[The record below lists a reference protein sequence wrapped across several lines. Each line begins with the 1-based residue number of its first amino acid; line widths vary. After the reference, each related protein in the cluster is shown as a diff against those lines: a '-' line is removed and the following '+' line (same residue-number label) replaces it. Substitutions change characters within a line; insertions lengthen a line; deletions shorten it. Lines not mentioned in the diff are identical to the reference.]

1 MEDTHIIERLI
12 VITLNLN
19 MIRNIMVKESM
30 TMNLRMVVVGT
41 TNLGMGIGM
50 QIPTMILI
58 TRSIIEEGGNMM
70 REMTTVTITTNILI
84 VVGKKMTT
92 ILNTQNLNHVTGREI
107 VIWTMN
113 ITQISH
119 SQEYDY

>member
-1 MEDTHIIERLI
+1 
-12 VITLNLN
+12 
-19 MIRNIMVKESM
+19 MVKESM

-84 VVGKKMTT
+84 VVGKMTT

>member
-1 MEDTHIIERLI
+1 M
-12 VITLNLN
+12 ITLNLN

-41 TNLGMGIGM
+41 TNLGMGIAM

-70 REMTTVTITTNILI
+70 REMTMVTITTNILI

-92 ILNTQNLNHVTGREI
+92 ILNMHHEYR
-107 VIWTMN
+107 
-113 ITQISH
+113 H
-119 SQEYDY
+119 SDFSFSGV

>member
-1 MEDTHIIERLI
+1 M
-12 VITLNLN
+12 ITLNLN

-113 ITQISH
+113 IVTQISH

>member
-1 MEDTHIIERLI
+1 M
-12 VITLNLN
+12 ITLNLN

-84 VVGKKMTT
+84 VVGKMTT

-113 ITQISH
+113 IVTQISH